1 MSETVE
7 QTRRGRPSRTSVL
20 ETLDRALADLAGVGG
35 LPLPTEAEEIWK
47 GIWFEETHGSTA
59 IEGNTLVLKQ
69 VEILL
74 EEGRA
79 VGDKELSDYL
89 EVQGYADAANWV
101 YAQATHESD
110 WTGKGLIS
118 KAELR
123 EIHRRVVEPVWQL
136 FPPDNLDPGE
146 GPGSFRKK
154 DIRPFAGG
162 MQPPPHPD
170 VAPRIDDWLKEAN
183 KGPADGHHPMF
194 FLAERHAAFEQIHP
208 FRDGNG
214 RAGRLVLNL
223 LLVRHGYPPAI
234 IHKRDRKRY
243 LTALDK
249 ADNGDAGPLAEMLA
263 RTVRTSIDRFLLP
276 ALAGPHRLV
285 PITALPDE
293 LLSHN
298 ALLVAVKRG
307 RLRAI
312 QKDGHWYSTKQWV
325 GDYKASRY
333 QRKPAAS

>member
-1 MSETVE
+1 M
-7 QTRRGRPSRTSVL
+7 L

-47 GIWFEETHGSTA
+47 GIWYEETHNSTA

-74 EEGRA
+74 EEGKA
-79 VGDKELSDYL
+79 VGDKELREYL
-89 EVQGYADAANWV
+89 EVQGYAAAANWV
-101 YAQATHESD
+101 YAQAAHQGD
-110 WTGKGLIS
+110 WTDRLIS
-118 KAELR
+118 KTELR
-123 EIHRRVVEPVWQL
+123 EIHRRVVEPVWQG
-136 FPPDNLDPGE
+136 FPPDTLDPGE

-154 DIRPFAGG
+154 DIAPFAGG
-162 MQPPPHPD
+162 MAPPPHQN
-170 VAPRIDDWLKEAN
+170 VSPRVDDWIKATN
-183 KGPADGHHPMF
+183 RGPAEGQHPMF
-194 FLAERHAAFEQIHP
+194 FAAEQHAAFEQVHP

-214 RAGRLVLNL
+214 RTGRLVLNL

-249 ADNGDAGPLAEMLA
+249 ADHGDPGPLAEMLA

-285 PITALPDE
+285 PITALADE

-307 RLRAI
+307 RLRAV
-312 QKDGHWYSTKQWV
+312 QKEQHWYSTKQWV
-325 GDYKASRY
+325 EEYKATRWK
-333 QRKPAAS
+333 RRAASD